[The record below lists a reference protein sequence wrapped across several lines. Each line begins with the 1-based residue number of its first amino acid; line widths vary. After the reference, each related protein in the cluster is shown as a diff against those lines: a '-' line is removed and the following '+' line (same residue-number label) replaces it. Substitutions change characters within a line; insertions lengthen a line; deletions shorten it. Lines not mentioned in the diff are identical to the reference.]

1 MIKTSLRKNTKMTE
15 KTPLDRQSES
25 LLDTETLEMERA
37 RDHLNVAD
45 SLRAFI
51 NDGSDNSDSAIA
63 DLIIETNTASSAT
76 VEDVVIA
83 DEVGLGHLLE
93 DEQDDDHTVA
103 ALSHQA
109 SQPLSQALREAGGYW
124 GDDALKTILT
134 KLDAVADEH
143 IHRDDRPRTL
153 EQLHS
158 EHEKQT
164 RSTLGDAVTTSGR
177 IEYVAHHATTVTARE
192 YTPVE
197 AGTSTHVK
205 EARELLGIPS
215 EFTHFQLV
223 NSSER
228 AQREDLET
236 QIRGDSNGFVEGQK
250 MWQERTFG
258 SSEIEPLRNE
268 LLERFVRPVEL
279 RVGHELSDE
288 RSGNT
293 KRPIMDITLD
303 AHAEVEVQH
312 AIAERG
318 EVLAQTLVTLNE
330 LVENRAEKSKN
341 ECVQLLMDM
350 GVWSRGHGKLLEGD
364 CPAGTIA
371 DLYIDSTDL
380 EKYQEIDRLVAR
392 ISGKT
397 IDSKAR
403 LAEGVVNMA
412 AYTFPSG
419 VELMHATPVE
429 SLNHI
434 VERGAV
440 APRSQVMHGVHR
452 KTQLNGGF
460 IHMTAPGSV
469 AYEYTSSGSGQKV
482 VFGVPIDV
490 IMEHSPYIQ
499 LEHDYMENI
508 IARPNKDAGTTDW
521 HSMQY
526 ELGRLQI
533 NNIHTA
539 PMVFQAAL
547 QTMHANLDKGLRHSY
562 LKNGLY
568 NNYSFAASDQAETAA
583 GYIYPLEDLSMYMN
597 SFEPIKEAIA
607 SHPTQRETLLDVA
620 HVAVADL
627 GHQVFY
633 TGGGNA
639 TGTGRLLSEI
649 TLPSFDIDNEAGVT
663 IFAPISSREV
673 AFSEAEVGNSF
684 YQSQLNVSLDTIKP
698 DKVAKFAGELLESG
712 MAADNVLAESLQ
724 SINERGGHAFEFI
737 GSFSENRAAF
747 AAAGISIEDIVQ
759 GLRPEKLEEINIDS
773 RISQSLDEADRDALV
788 KVYGDRMYLLN
799 PDDFA
804 LRASVLEAS
813 GYVFSEP
820 QRAYIAAFEERRVE
834 LENKPI
840 ELPDFNLHF

>member
-15 KTPLDRQSES
+15 KIHPTRHSEA
-25 LLDTETLEMERA
+25 LLDIETLGVERA

-45 SLRAFI
+45 NLRALI
-51 NDGSDNSDSAIA
+51 NDSSDDSDRAIA
-63 DLIIETNTASSAT
+63 DLITETNTASSAT

-93 DEQDDDHTVA
+93 DERDDDDTVV
-103 ALSHQA
+103 ALSRQT
-109 SQPLSQALREAGGYW
+109 SEPLAQALREVGDYW
-124 GDDALKTILT
+124 GDDALKTVLT

-143 IHRDDRPRTL
+143 IHRDDRPRTI

-158 EHEKQT
+158 DYENQT
-164 RSTLGDAVTTSGR
+164 RHALSDVVTMNGHV
-177 IEYVAHHATTVTARE
+177 EYVAHDSIVAAPGDRMHAAMAE
-192 YTPVE
+192 
-197 AGTSTHVK
+197 STRTK
-205 EARELLGIPS
+205 EARKILGIPS
-215 EFTHFQLV
+215 EFKHFQLV
-223 NSSER
+223 ESSER
-228 AQREDLET
+228 AQREDMET
-236 QIRGDSNGFVEGQK
+236 SARGDRNGFTEGRK

-268 LLERFVRPVEL
+268 LMERFARHVGL
-279 RVGHELSDE
+279 RVGHEIIDDT
-288 RSGNT
+288 SGEV
-293 KRPIMDITLD
+293 KRPIMDITLN
-303 AHAEVEVQH
+303 AHAEVEVKR

-318 EVLAQTLVTLNE
+318 VALTRALAALNE
-330 LVENRAEKSKN
+330 LAENHEEKSSD
-341 ECVQLLMDM
+341 ECAQLLIEM
-350 GVWSRGHGKLLEGD
+350 GVWSRGHGKLLDGD

-371 DLYIDSTDL
+371 DLYIDNTDL
-380 EKYQEIDRLVAR
+380 EKYEQIDALVAR
-392 ISGKT
+392 ISGNT
-397 IDSKAR
+397 IDSQAR
-403 LAEGVVNMA
+403 LAEGIVNMA

-419 VELMHATPVE
+419 VELMHATPVG

-460 IHMTAPGSV
+460 IHMTAPGST
-469 AYEYTSSGSGQKV
+469 AYEYTSSGQKV
-482 VFGVPIDV
+482 VFGIPIDV

-499 LEHDYMENI
+499 LEHAYMENI
-508 IARPNKDAGTTDW
+508 IARPNKDTGSTDW

-526 ELGRLQI
+526 ELGKLQI

-539 PMVFQAAL
+539 PMAFQAAL

-568 NNYSFAASDQAETAA
+568 NNYSFAATDQVETAA
-583 GYIYPLEDLSMYMN
+583 AYTYPLEELSVYTN
-597 SFEPIKEAIA
+597 SFEPIKKAAE
-607 SHPTQRETLLDVA
+607 SYPTKQDTLFDVA

-627 GHQVFY
+627 EHQIVY
-633 TGGGNA
+633 PDGNVK
-639 TGTGRLLSEI
+639 GSGRLLSEI
-649 TLPSFDIDNEAGVT
+649 KLPTFDINNEAGVT

-684 YQSQLNVSLDTIKP
+684 YQSQLDISLGTIKP
-698 DKVAKFAGELLESG
+698 HKVAKFAGELLEGG
-712 MAADNVLAESLQ
+712 MAADVVLAESLK
-724 SINERGGHAFEFI
+724 SINERGGRASEFI
-737 GSFSENRAAF
+737 GSYSENRAAF

-759 GLRPEKLEEINIDS
+759 GLRPEKLEEINLDS
-773 RISQSLDEADRDALV
+773 RVSLSLDDADREALA
-788 KVYGDRMYLLN
+788 KVYGDRMYLLS

-804 LRASVLEAS
+804 LKASALEAS
-813 GYVFSEP
+813 GYIFSES
-820 QRAYIAAFEERRVE
+820 QRAYISAFEERQAE